1 MRTFIRMFHFINPI
15 AILSTFLMVIQC
27 GGIRTQL
34 YHVIYSYTLCIKLNS
49 DRFQIDKSSI
59 LNRAAGDW
67 GWVLGIYRE
76 GVEKYSPERAPVLP

>member
-1 MRTFIRMFHFINPI
+1 MRTFTRMFHFINPI
-15 AILSTFLMVIQC
+15 AILSNFLMVIQC
-27 GGIRTQL
+27 GGFRTQL

-49 DRFQIDKSSI
+49 DRFKIDKSNI

-76 GVEKYSPERAPVLP
+76 VVEKFLPERAPVLP